1 MLLRIEREPDAVV
14 SRDMHMIH
22 MTKAV
27 NKIVPRPREI
37 LLLASFTVQSAQQ
50 TELEPEAA
58 TIDRSARSPGAS
70 VADIGAGSGEMTVE
84 IARQLGKGSRV
95 FSTDLNQDRLREI
108 AAAVTAAELT
118 NVTVL
123 EGHADRTNLPDG
135 CCDAIFVRHVCRH
148 FKNPPEM
155 NASIRRSLKPGG
167 RFAVMD
173 FPPDKPGTGT
183 VPPELRGGGDTHG
196 VTPETV
202 MEGSRP
208 PGSSICN
215 SCRRGKV
222 ACSSSTA
229 AARNR
234 SLAAPPRP
242 AVASPRFRRDA

>member
-1 MLLRIEREPDAVV
+1 MPVIDLTKTAQRIVA
-14 SRDMHMIH
+14 
-22 MTKAV
+22 AAG
-27 NKIVPRPREI
+27 I
-37 LLLASFTVQSAQQ
+37 LLLVSFTAAAQQ
-50 TELEPEAA
+50 RKLEPEAA
-58 TIDRSARSPGAS
+58 RLIELLDLSPGTS

-95 FSTDLNQDRLREI
+95 FGTDINQDRLREI
-108 AAAVTAAELT
+108 AAAAKAAELT

-123 EGHADRTNLPDG
+123 EGHADRTNLVDG
-135 CCDAIFVRHVCRH
+135 CCDAIFVRHVYHH

-202 MEGSRP
+202 MAELKAAGFVDLQLVPAWHSRLFLVY
-208 PGSSICN
+208 G
-215 SCRRGKV
+215 
-222 ACSSSTA
+222 
-229 AARNR
+229 R
-234 SLAAPPRP
+234 SPK
-242 AVASPRFRRDA
+242 

>member
-1 MLLRIEREPDAVV
+1 MPDSAV

-22 MTKAV
+22 MTNAV
-27 NKIVPRPREI
+27 NKIAAAAGI
-37 LLLASFTVQSAQQ
+37 LLLASFTAAAQQ
-50 TELEPEAA
+50 RELEPEAA
-58 TIDRSARSPGAS
+58 RLIELLGLSPGAS
-70 VADIGAGSGEMTVE
+70 IADIGAGSGEMTVE

-95 FSTDLNQDRLREI
+95 FSTDINQDRLREI

-123 EGHADRTNLPDG
+123 EGHADRSNLPDG
-135 CCDAIFVRHVCRH
+135 CCDAIFVRHVYHH

-183 VPPELRGGGDTHG
+183 VSPELRGGGDTHG

-202 MEGSRP
+202 IEELKAAGFVDLQLVPAWKSRLFLVY
-208 PGSSICN
+208 G
-215 SCRRGKV
+215 
-222 ACSSSTA
+222 
-229 AARNR
+229 R
-234 SLAAPPRP
+234 SPK
-242 AVASPRFRRDA
+242 